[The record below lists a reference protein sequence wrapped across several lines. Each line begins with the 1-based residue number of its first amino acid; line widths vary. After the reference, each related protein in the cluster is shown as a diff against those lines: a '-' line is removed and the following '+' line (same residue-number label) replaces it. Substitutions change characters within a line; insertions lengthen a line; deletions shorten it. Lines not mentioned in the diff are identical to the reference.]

1 MIKLNKCNI
10 EISNPNFSYLID
22 HDKIVRATFTLF
34 LKECNFK
41 YTGATP
47 LNLTYYDSV
56 IPMIKFISANNM
68 FTNIILPTE
77 DPGIY
82 IGYDV
87 DNTYKANVTLQIDG
101 DKYSAV
107 VNHNLNTLE
116 PYVFCVSDTSE
127 IVQPIISII
136 DHNSIVIKH
145 TESTNLKV
153 TVKKF

>member
-1 MIKLNKCNI
+1 
-10 EISNPNFSYLID
+10 
-22 HDKIVRATFTLF
+22 
-34 LKECNFK
+34 
-41 YTGATP
+41 
-47 LNLTYYDSV
+47 
-56 IPMIKFISANNM
+56 M

-82 IGYDV
+82 IGYDI

-127 IVQPIISII
+127 IVQPIITII
-136 DHNSIVIKH
+136 DINSIKIKD
-145 TESTNLKV
+145 TSGISLKV
-153 TVKKF
+153 TVLKIQ